1 MSKPVAT
8 LNSGSKR
15 PFTGSSPPEN
25 KRRREVGP
33 QNPFLDLEAGE
44 ADDEDLE
51 QDFDDE
57 GEANEQGEV
66 DERSSSSEDDKDE
79 QEEDD
84 ERSSNP
90 VHTPSSPSNRH
101 DTAFDHIIAR
111 VEGHAH
117 APSEVRQSLSP
128 EVLEGRAQAPSEVRQ
143 SLSPEVP
150 DALINAFRMPAMED
164 PPLWRVK
171 VHETEPHYTYDVLTQ
186 QLLKRPNWA
195 ISIISTPW
203 CAGWIAVEAWSAETM
218 QELCRNVSTI
228 PQPPR
233 VDFVLIEDRISWLY
247 PNTGAP
253 SKPSCP
259 SWARIRSRSVL
270 QEQPNVNRLLLKYAG
285 DLALLT
291 GIKDFPLV
299 DIMMV
304 PRLPVKQKSSS
315 KQKFKRVP
323 RLIFDDILLN
333 DPTME
338 SLQAIPP
345 NTIWFPPK
353 NYTIKWIGERG
364 ALYHIRGLRVKEAF
378 WNSFTWFGKVHID
391 SLVLDKPNPMFAEI
405 NLFSWGFV
413 MQEAPYI
420 QGFLRHS
427 YEIFTRAPLAVG
439 HRVSVEPTRCAPDD
453 ILIFPDV
460 SMPAEK
466 VGTVTDI
473 HFDTVSVQDLTT
485 GLIEEIPVRDLRRM
499 FNIGDT
505 VKAHSPASLHHPNL
519 EGWVVNTDEDV
530 VTVVHGKTKE
540 QVSVKSWQLVP
551 IELDFIHH
559 EKSSSSEPLPR
570 SLRGYDPYENLVNS
584 RVVIGG
590 LHHEKG
596 LRGRVREHVGHQI
609 MRIELESGM
618 RLVDVHINQLLSTNN
633 SGARLRHYYVHN
645 HEFHAVPVVDYATTE
660 TLRGPLALTLAPSTT
675 PPRSTTPIP
684 EDVEEVDN
692 VWNPSYIPEGMVV
705 EETDIIPVQAPPPTL
720 IFKDRVLAQDWLFHA
735 GLANQRIYVKVVNS
749 RPSAS
754 SPGFEQGF
762 LEGEEGM
769 IISAD
774 QGLNA
779 VLIHVIRSK
788 QSQRIPLRF
797 LWPQAPWRKGLPVVV
812 LEGDRL
818 GQTFVTREPTSEN
831 LFPLVPRHQSRGK
844 ASPICFLPP
853 SALARC
859 DAK

>member
-25 KRRREVGP
+25 KRRRELGP
-33 QNPFLDLEAGE
+33 QNPFVDLEAGE
-44 ADDEDLE
+44 AEGKDLE
-51 QDFDDE
+51 QDFDNEEEE
-57 GEANEQGEV
+57 GEE
-66 DERSSSSEDDKDE
+66 DERSGSSEDEEDEEEDEDE

-84 ERSSNP
+84 ETNPNP

-101 DTAFDHIIAR
+101 DTTFDHIIAR
-111 VEGHAH
+111 VEGHDQP
-117 APSEVRQSLSP
+117 PSEVRQSPSP
-128 EVLEGRAQAPSEVRQ
+128 EL
-143 SLSPEVP
+143 P
-150 DALINAFRMPAMED
+150 DALINAFRMPALED

-171 VHETEPHYTYDVLTQ
+171 VHETEPNYTYDVLTQ
-186 QLLKRPNWA
+186 QLLKCPKWA

-203 CAGWIAVEAWSAETM
+203 CPGWIAVEAWSAETV
-218 QELCRNVSTI
+218 QELCWNVSTI

-233 VDFVLIEDRISWLY
+233 VEFVPIDDRVSWLY

-259 SWARIRSRSVL
+259 SWACIPSRSIL
-270 QEQPNVNRLLLKYAG
+270 REQPNVNCLLLKYTG

-291 GIKDFPLV
+291 GIKDFPHV

-304 PRLPVKQKSSS
+304 PRLPVKQISSS

-323 RLIFDDILLN
+323 CLIFDDKLLN
-333 DPTME
+333 NPTME

-364 ALYHIRGLRVKEAF
+364 ALYNIHGLRVKEAF

-453 ILIFPDV
+453 VLIFPDI

-473 HFDTVSVQDLTT
+473 HFDTVSVQDSTT
-485 GLIEEIPVRDLRRM
+485 GVIEEIPVRDLRRI

-505 VKAHSPASLHHPNL
+505 VKAHSPVSLHHPNL
-519 EGWVVNTDEDV
+519 EGWVVNTDKDV

-540 QVSVKSWQLVP
+540 QVSVKSWQLMP
-551 IELDFIHH
+551 IELDFILH
-559 EKSSSSEPLPR
+559 ENSSSSEPLPR
-570 SLRGYDPYENLVNS
+570 SLRGSV
-584 RVVIGG
+584 
-590 LHHEKG
+590 
-596 LRGRVREHVGHQI
+596 
-609 MRIELESGM
+609 
-618 RLVDVHINQLLSTNN
+618 
-633 SGARLRHYYVHN
+633 
-645 HEFHAVPVVDYATTE
+645 
-660 TLRGPLALTLAPSTT
+660 
-675 PPRSTTPIP
+675 
-684 EDVEEVDN
+684 
-692 VWNPSYIPEGMVV
+692 
-705 EETDIIPVQAPPPTL
+705 
-720 IFKDRVLAQDWLFHA
+720 
-735 GLANQRIYVKVVNS
+735 
-749 RPSAS
+749 
-754 SPGFEQGF
+754 
-762 LEGEEGM
+762 
-769 IISAD
+769 
-774 QGLNA
+774 
-779 VLIHVIRSK
+779 
-788 QSQRIPLRF
+788 
-797 LWPQAPWRKGLPVVV
+797 
-812 LEGDRL
+812 
-818 GQTFVTREPTSEN
+818 
-831 LFPLVPRHQSRGK
+831 
-844 ASPICFLPP
+844 
-853 SALARC
+853 
-859 DAK
+859 